1 MTPAIINSPRT
12 TYINTTIPALLVIFS
27 FSGFAA
33 ESESCTQA
41 KKIYEKN
48 RKEQRSG
55 YKIRRGNWL
64 NCVED
69 LSNDAKRKYCRLKK
83 VNDHKYTSVKAEIE
97 GGCTDRG
104 IKRY

>member
-1 MTPAIINSPRT
+1 MTTAIINNLLAK
-12 TYINTTIPALLVIFS
+12 YINTSIPALLVIFS

-64 NCVED
+64 NCIED

-83 VNDHKYTSVKAEIE
+83 VNDNKYSSVKAEIE
-97 GGCTDRG
+97 DGCADKG

>member
-1 MTPAIINSPRT
+1 MTVPILNIHRSK
-12 TYINTTIPALLVIFS
+12 YINTTIPALLLIFS
-27 FSGFAA
+27 FTGFAA

-41 KKIYEKN
+41 KKVYEKN
-48 RKEQRSG
+48 RKEQRSS

-64 NCVED
+64 NCIED

-83 VNDHKYTSVKAEIE
+83 VNDNKYPNIKSEIE
-97 GGCTDRG
+97 GACTDKG